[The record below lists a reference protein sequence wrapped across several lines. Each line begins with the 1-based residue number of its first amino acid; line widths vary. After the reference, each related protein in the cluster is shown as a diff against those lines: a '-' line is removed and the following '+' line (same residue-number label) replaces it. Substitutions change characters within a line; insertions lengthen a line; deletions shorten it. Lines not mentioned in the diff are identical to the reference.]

1 MADNFRE
8 FRADNSS
15 NETAAGGKRKKGNNV
30 SGKIVILPIII
41 ILAALL
47 SYESVY
53 SIGEQEQGVV
63 TTFGKAGNVVTSG
76 LHFKIPFV
84 QKVTKVNTTI
94 LGFPIG
100 YRASENEDETQSSVA
115 EESLMI
121 TSDFNFVNVDFY
133 VEYKVSDPDAS
144 DHWHPP

>member
-1 MADNFRE
+1 MAENFRE
-8 FRADNSS
+8 FRADNS
-15 NETAAGGKRKKGNNV
+15 AGGASSNNNGKKTYKF
-30 SGKIVILPIII
+30 SGRIVILPIII
-41 ILAALL
+41 IIVALL

-84 QKVTKVNTTI
+84 QRVTKVNTTI

-100 YRASENEDETQSSVA
+100 YRSSENEAESQESVS

-133 VEYKVSDPDAS
+133 VEYNIFTARANRAQY
-144 DHWHPP
+144 